1 MITNTKK
8 HSKMKTNLIL
18 AMFLAM
24 AFSSCISV
32 NSQNA
37 IVPSKNYIT
46 QKVKVEK
53 FDGIST
59 STSIDVIYTQTTGNM
74 DVEIYAPDNLM
85 EYVKVEVDG
94 GMLKIGFELEEKGQG
109 LNIKGKHETEVRVS
123 APAVHS
129 LRASSSGDIILKNG
143 LQTTGKVSVESSSSG
158 DIKGGNIVC
167 DALETEA
174 SSSGDID
181 LDQVECISLMLKAS
195 SAGDVSMMALK
206 AERVCADAS
215 SSGDV
220 SLSGVCR
227 MAKLEASSAGEIDAD
242 DLKADTVKAEA
253 SSSGD
258 VSCYAVESLEASTSS
273 AGNVYYKGNP
283 KQIHNH
289 SKGVK
294 KID

>member
-1 MITNTKK
+1 
-8 HSKMKTNLIL
+8 MKTNLIL
-18 AMFLAM
+18 SMFLGM
-24 AFSSCISV
+24 AFSSCMSI

-46 QKVKVEK
+46 QKVNVDK

-59 STSIDVIYTQTTGNM
+59 STSIDVIYTQTTGNT

-85 EYVKVEVDG
+85 KYVKVEVDG
-94 GMLKIGFELEEKGQG
+94 EMLKIGFDSEEKGRG
-109 LNIKGKHETEVRVS
+109 LNIKGKHETEVRIS

-143 LQTTGKVSVESSSSG
+143 LQTTGKVNVESSSSG
-158 DIKGGNIVC
+158 DIKGRNIVC
-167 DALETEA
+167 DVLVTEA

-242 DLKADTVKAEA
+242 DLKADTVIAEA

-273 AGNVYYKGNP
+273 AGNVRYKGNP
-283 KQIHNH
+283 KQILNH
-289 SKGVK
+289 SKGLK

>member
-1 MITNTKK
+1 
-8 HSKMKTNLIL
+8 MKTNLIL

-46 QKVKVEK
+46 QKLKVEK

-59 STSIDVIYTQTTGNM
+59 STSIDMIYTQTTGNM

-242 DLKADTVKAEA
+242 DLKADTVIAEA

-273 AGNVYYKGNP
+273 AGNVRYKGNP
-283 KQIHNH
+283 KQILNH
-289 SKGVK
+289 SKGLK

>member
-1 MITNTKK
+1 
-8 HSKMKTNLIL
+8 MKTNLIL

-24 AFSSCISV
+24 EFSSCISV

-242 DLKADTVKAEA
+242 DLKADTVIVEA

-273 AGNVYYKGNP
+273 AGNVRYKGNP
-283 KQIHNH
+283 KQILNH
-289 SKGVK
+289 SKGLK

>member
-1 MITNTKK
+1 
-8 HSKMKTNLIL
+8 MKTNLIL

-59 STSIDVIYTQTTGNM
+59 STSIDVIYTQTAGNM

-242 DLKADTVKAEA
+242 DLKADTVIAEA

-273 AGNVYYKGNP
+273 AGNVRYKGNP
-283 KQIHNH
+283 KQILNH
-289 SKGVK
+289 SKGLK